1 MKKAA
6 CSCLVIL
13 LLVGG
18 CATTEIGHPVNYAAA
33 QKIEI
38 GKTTKAQ
45 VLALLGSPVK
55 SREFADGSSELVY
68 GHLVAKGYA
77 VPFYARGHAEGEKIA
92 IKFGPDGIVKDIEK
106 TKLQR

>member
-1 MKKAA
+1 MNRAA
-6 CSCLVIL
+6 CSCLIML

-18 CATTEIGHPVNYAAA
+18 CATTEVGRPIDYAAA
-33 QKIEI
+33 QKIKI

-68 GHLVAKGYA
+68 GHLVGKGYA
-77 VPFYARGHAEGEKIA
+77 VPFYAWGHAEGEKID
-92 IKFGPDGIVKDIEK
+92 IKFGPDGVVRDVEK